1 MAIQFSSKKTQ
12 RFYFKRP
19 SKKNPNVM
27 KEDSLVLIYGDE
39 LEAIPGTTHK
49 GAGHYKAIYRGR
61 EGALKNYQSG
71 KALMDERAL
80 ETYFLDVGQGD
91 AAFIVTPN
99 NTKILVDGGITHST
113 AEFLIWKYRLDQAG
127 NQLTIDH
134 LFLSHADQDHVKG
147 LIPILLHDKIKV
159 KHIWHNGLGL
169 FSSGFNKKLGTVING
184 ILETHH
190 DRLDELNGLDMTAT
204 FKKWTD
210 AVRRQGANYRALD
223 SSMELDIGDPLVKLE
238 IVGPRR
244 EADGNFK
251 WLKSHSHTIN
261 GHSLMFRLVHNH
273 VRFMFSGDANI
284 QGGRHQMEEPG
295 AALRFDSHVLKSP
308 HHGSH
313 EFHYPFLRA
322 VRPLISVVSSGDSP
336 DHGHPRASF
345 LGALGRAGR
354 SEHHLLFSTEI
365 AATFGVDRKIQAT
378 PPEASNDMDDN
389 LRYSSSALNSEA
401 RARFIKKLSGIINVR
416 SNGTELYAAR
426 RVTASYQW
434 ESYAPIDVTEFG

>member
-1 MAIQFSSKKTQ
+1 MPIKYSSKKTQ
-12 RFYFKRP
+12 RFYF
-19 SKKNPNVM
+19 M
-27 KEDSLVLIYGDE
+27 KDNKETSLVLIYGDE
-39 LEAIPGTTHK
+39 VETVSGASFK
-49 GAGHYKAIYRGR
+49 GSDHIKVKYRGR
-61 EGALKNYQSG
+61 VGALKKFNTG
-71 KALMDERAL
+71 PALMGTRAL

-99 NTKILVDGGITHST
+99 GTKILVDGGITHST
-113 AEFLIWKYRLDQAG
+113 AEFLIWKYRLDRDG
-127 NQLTIDH
+127 NKLVIDH
-134 LFLSHADQDHVKG
+134 MFLSHADQDHVKG
-147 LIPILLHDKIKV
+147 LIPILLHDKIEV

-169 FSSGFNKKLGTVING
+169 FSAGFNQKLGQVNDG

-190 DRLDELNGLDMTAT
+190 DTLDDLDGLTLTST
-204 FKKWTD
+204 FKNWTN
-210 AVRRQGANYRALD
+210 AVRAQGATYRALD
-223 SSMELDIGDPLVKLE
+223 NSMPPLDVGDPAISLE

-244 EADGNFK
+244 ESNGNFK
-251 WLKSHSHTIN
+251 WLNGHSHTIN
-261 GHSLMFRLVHNH
+261 GHSLMFRLVHKH

-284 QGGRHQMEEPG
+284 EGGEHQMAQPG
-295 AALRFDSHVLKSP
+295 AGLRFDSHVLKSP

-313 EFHYPFLRA
+313 EFYFPFLRA

-365 AATFGVDRKIQAT
+365 AATFGVDKKNPIVL
-378 PPEASNDMDDN
+378 PEPADDMDDS
-389 LRYSSSALNSEA
+389 LRYSDSALNSEA
-401 RARFIKKLSGIINVR
+401 RQRFIKKLSGIINVR

-434 ESYAPIDVTEFG
+434 ESYDAIDVTEFG